1 MLSIL
6 QGCYRDGI
14 RLANSPHACVVLHRE
29 DVALPSL
36 REIEELS
43 VIEEGMKA
51 ITESHLTGELRHTGQ
66 GGAAGQA

>member
-14 RLANSPHACVVLHRE
+14 CLANSPHAFVVPHGE

-36 REIEELS
+36 GEIAELS
-43 VIEEGMKA
+43 VIEEGVKA
-51 ITESHLTGELRHTGQ
+51 ITEFHLTGELRHTRQ